1 MKQPKK
7 IKICI
12 VGGGFAGLY
21 TALYLA
27 KSRKVLAG
35 EWEIILIEPKDNF
48 LFTPL
53 LYEVITDELKRWEIA
68 PSYQKLLVA
77 SNIKWL
83 QDKVEQISLENRE
96 IYLENQS
103 LLNYDY
109 LVLAV
114 GRKIRFANILGLDR
128 YVLTFRSIFDAELLK
143 KRLQLLKS
151 ISKEYCYITVI
162 GAGANGVELA
172 CKIYDFLQQNSE
184 ENSTKITP
192 VIHLIDKGTEI
203 LKSFNQGVKNA
214 ADKAIKQRKINVLL
228 ATDVVEIAEQK
239 IILQEKK
246 EIKEYPVDLVL
257 WTGGTIT
264 HDWIANLPLQGNELG
279 QILTLSTLQV
289 MDYPEVLALGDV
301 ADIYNNKVNSVP
313 TTAQAAY
320 QQASTAAKNLQ
331 AMIQNK
337 PLKKFSYL
345 HLGDMLTLGKGEA
358 IISSFGIN
366 LSGKLAGFIRRLIYI
381 QRLPT
386 MSHRLQVL
394 KNLFLG

>member
-1 MKQPKK
+1 MRQQKK

-12 VGGGFAGLY
+12 LGGGFGGLY

-27 KSRKVLAG
+27 KAKKVLSG
-35 EWEIILIEPKDNF
+35 EWEIILVEPKDNF

-53 LYEVITDELKRWEIA
+53 LYEIITDELKRWEIA
-68 PSYQKLLVA
+68 PNYQKLLVT

-83 QDKVEQISLENRE
+83 QRRVQQISLENRE

-114 GRKIRFANILGLDR
+114 GRKIKFADILGLDR
-128 YVLTFRSIFDAELLK
+128 YALTFRSIFDAELLK

-151 ISKEYCYITVI
+151 IDKQYCYITVI

-172 CKIYDFLQQNSE
+172 CKIYDFFRQNSE
-184 ENSTKITP
+184 ENSIKITP
-192 VIHLIDKGTEI
+192 VIYLIDKGTEI
-203 LKSFNQGVKNA
+203 LKSFNQSVKDA
-214 ADKAIKQRKINVLL
+214 AYKAIKQRKINILL
-228 ATDVVEIAEQK
+228 ATDVVEIAENK
-239 IILQEKK
+239 ITLQEKT
-246 EIKEYPVDLVL
+246 EIREYPVDLIL
-257 WTGGTIT
+257 WTGGTTNHNWIT
-264 HDWIANLPLQGNELG
+264 SLPLQYNELG
-279 QILTLSTLQV
+279 QILTRSTLQV
-289 MDYPEVLALGDV
+289 MDYSEVLALGDV
-301 ADIYNNKVNSVP
+301 ADIYSNKVNSVP

-320 QQASTAAKNLQ
+320 QQASTAARNLQ

-345 HLGDMLTLGKGEA
+345 HLGDMLTLGKGKA

-366 LSGKLAGFIRRLIYI
+366 ISGKLGGFIRRLIYI

-394 KNLFLG
+394 KNLLFG